1 MLRSRLLALAA
12 GAALMA
18 ATFGP
23 VAAMAATH
31 PSPPFVKTQ
40 NVAKKTVTLF
50 VEAQSDGAN
59 SGFNFNGIAKG
70 DGGVTIPVGWQVTVL
85 FLNKGPMPHSAVV
98 TKSPASVAPAFP
110 GAGMKNAKAGVNA
123 GKRAEFTFRA
133 AHAGKYYIIC
143 AVPGH
148 EPAGMWARLTV
159 SASAKKAQ

>member
-1 MLRSRLLALAA
+1 MLRSRLFALAA
-12 GAALMA
+12 GAVLLA
-18 ATFGP
+18 AAVGP
-23 VAAMAATH
+23 SAAMAATR

-50 VEAQSDGAN
+50 VEAQSNGAN

-85 FLNKGPMPHSAVV
+85 FLNRGPMPHSAVV
-98 TKSPASVAPAFP
+98 TKSPTSVTPVFP
-110 GAGMKNAKAGVNA
+110 GAGMKNATAGVNA
-123 GKRAEFTFRA
+123 GQRATFTFRA
-133 AHAGKYYIIC
+133 SRAGKYYIIC